1 MNLERE
7 RFLALLRAGLWNK
20 PTDLPSSDK
29 PIHWANIMSMATR
42 QTVIG
47 LVANAIAQLPEAE
60 KPDQQRIAQLQ
71 ALLVCNHQAHQRL
84 NRQLVET
91 VSLLRE
97 NGLSPILLKGQGIAQ
112 LYSNP
117 FLRQCGDI
125 DLYIGLEDFEKARE
139 LIEQHYGKDPKNHE
153 SLKHYHAHYQ
163 GLSIELHR
171 IAERLANPIYNN
183 RFQAWTRHYL
193 HEAQPTCIQING
205 SQIEIPHPQFNV
217 LYIFHHAWHHFIS
230 SGIGLRQLCDW
241 SLSLHSYRNTIDQE
255 QLHADLKAFGLIRPW
270 QLFAYIAVERL
281 GLPKEECP
289 LYTNRYVQQAEKAL
303 DMIFYSGNFGHY
315 DPTRQGRPTSYLGGK
330 WFSLK
335 WELGYW
341 KRLAAVCPAEMAQ
354 KATSHLIIGSG
365 QVIKDIFK
373 RQAK

>member
-1 MNLERE
+1 MLSVFARSGKRTGSSNKPRRMNLERE

-71 ALLVCNHQAHQRL
+71 ALLVRNHQAHQRL

-97 NGLSPILLKGQGIAQ
+97 NDLRPILLKGQGIAQ

-125 DLYIGLEDFEKARE
+125 DLYIGPEDFEKARE

-153 SLKHYHAHYQ
+153 SVKHYHAHYQ

-183 RFQAWTRHYL
+183 RFQAWTLPTGQSDIQQSVPSLDPSLSARGPANLHPDQRFTNRDTSSAIQCSLYLSPCLASFYQQRHWSATTL
-193 HEAQPTCIQING
+193 RLEPVSSLVPRHDRPGAITCRSESIR
-205 SQIEIPHPQFNV
+205 PHPSV
-217 LYIFHHAWHHFIS
+217 ATVRLHCRRATWS
-230 SGIGLRQLCDW
+230 SERGMPALHQSLRA
-241 SLSLHSYRNTIDQE
+241 T
-255 QLHADLKAFGLIRPW
+255 
-270 QLFAYIAVERL
+270 
-281 GLPKEECP
+281 
-289 LYTNRYVQQAEKAL
+289 
-303 DMIFYSGNFGHY
+303 
-315 DPTRQGRPTSYLGGK
+315 GGK
-330 WFSLK
+330 
-335 WELGYW
+335 GA
-341 KRLAAVCPAEMAQ
+341 R
-354 KATSHLIIGSG
+354 H
-365 QVIKDIFK
+365 DIL
-373 RQAK
+373 

>member
-20 PTDLPSSDK
+20 PTNLPSSDK

-153 SLKHYHAHYQ
+153 SVKHYHAHYQ

-171 IAERLANPIYNN
+171 IAERLSKPGPVIIC
-183 RFQAWTRHYL
+183 TRPS
-193 HEAQPTCIQING
+193 QPASRSTVRK
-205 SQIEIPHPQFNV
+205 SR
-217 LYIFHHAWHHFIS
+217 Y
-230 SGIGLRQLCDW
+230 
-241 SLSLHSYRNTIDQE
+241 
-255 QLHADLKAFGLIRPW
+255 LIRNSMFSISFTMLGIILSAAALVCDNSAIGAC
-270 QLFAYIAVERL
+270 LF
-281 GLPKEECP
+281 
-289 LYTNRYVQQAEKAL
+289 
-303 DMIFYSGNFGHY
+303 
-315 DPTRQGRPTSYLGGK
+315 TRTVTR
-330 WFSLK
+330 
-335 WELGYW
+335 
-341 KRLAAVCPAEMAQ
+341 
-354 KATSHLIIGSG
+354 
-365 QVIKDIFK
+365 
-373 RQAK
+373 

>member
-7 RFLALLRAGLWNK
+7 RFLALLRAGLWNR
-20 PTDLPSSDK
+20 PTDLPSTGK
-29 PIHWANIMSMATR
+29 PTRWDDIIGMASR

-47 LVANAIAQLPEAE
+47 LVADAIAHLPEADR
-60 KPDQQRIAQLQ
+60 PDGRRIAQLQ
-71 ALLVCNHQAHQRL
+71 ALVVRNHQAHQRL

-91 VSLLRE
+91 VNLLRDH
-97 NGLSPILLKGQGIAQ
+97 GIRPILLKGQGVAQ

-125 DLYIGLEDFEKARE
+125 DLYIGPENYGKARA
-139 LIEQHYGKDPKNHE
+139 LIEYHYGKDPRNHE
-153 SLKHYHAHYQ
+153 SLKHYHAHHQ

-183 RFQAWTRHYL
+183 RFQAWTRQYP
-193 HEAQPTCIQING
+193 HEAEPTYIQING
-205 SQIEIPHPQFNV
+205 SKIEIPHPQFNI

-230 SGIGLRQLCDW
+230 GGIGLRQLCDW
-241 SLSLHSYRNTIDQE
+241 SLSLHSYRDTIDQGR
-255 QLHADLKAFGLIRPW
+255 LRADLKAFGLIRPW
-270 QLFAYIAVERL
+270 QLFAHIAVERL

-289 LYTNRYVQQAEKAL
+289 FYTNRYAQQAKKAL
-303 DMIFYSGNFGHY
+303 DMIFYSGNFGHH
-315 DPTRQGRPTSYLGGK
+315 DPARQGRPTSYLGGK

-335 WELGYW
+335 RELGYW
-341 KRLAAVCPAEMAQ
+341 KRLATVCPAEMAQ
-354 KATSHLIIGSG
+354 KATSHLIFGSG

>member
-153 SLKHYHAHYQ
+153 SVKHYHAHYQ

-193 HEAQPTCIQING
+193 HEAQPM
-205 SQIEIPHPQFNV
+205 
-217 LYIFHHAWHHFIS
+217 L
-230 SGIGLRQLCDW
+230 GIILSAAALVCDN
-241 SLSLHSYRNTIDQE
+241 SAIG
-255 QLHADLKAFGLIRPW
+255 AC
-270 QLFAYIAVERL
+270 LF
-281 GLPKEECP
+281 
-289 LYTNRYVQQAEKAL
+289 
-303 DMIFYSGNFGHY
+303 
-315 DPTRQGRPTSYLGGK
+315 TRTVTR
-330 WFSLK
+330 
-335 WELGYW
+335 
-341 KRLAAVCPAEMAQ
+341 
-354 KATSHLIIGSG
+354 
-365 QVIKDIFK
+365 
-373 RQAK
+373 